1 MNSRDIK
8 YQQSAMAAK
17 DYDHLFKLLII
28 GDSGVGKSSLLVR
41 FADNHFSGNYITTIG
56 VDFKIRTIE
65 LHGEK
70 VKLQIWDTAGQERF
84 RTITSTYY
92 RGTHGVIV
100 VYDVTSGE
108 SFANVK
114 RWLHEIDQNCEVVN
128 RILVGN
134 KNDDPERKVV
144 LTEDAR
150 RFAEQMGIRLFE
162 TSAKDNINVEEM
174 FRAVTELVLKSKK
187 DQKERLDD
195 PASHGRIKVDGR
207 GRPMGQKT
215 QKGGKCCK

>member
-1 MNSRDIK
+1 M
-8 YQQSAMAAK
+8 AK

-28 GDSGVGKSSLLVR
+28 GDSGVGKSSLLIR
-41 FADNHFSGNYITTIG
+41 FSDNTFSGNYITTIG
-56 VDFKIRTIE
+56 VDFKIRTIDIQ
-65 LHGEK
+65 GEK

-108 SFANVK
+108 TFANVK
-114 RWLHEIDQNCEVVN
+114 RWLHEIENNCEVVN

-134 KNDDPERKVV
+134 KNDDPQQKVV
-144 LTEDAR
+144 LTEDAQ
-150 RFAEQMGIRLFE
+150 RFANQMGIQLFE

-174 FRAVTELVLKSKK
+174 FMAITNQVLRAKK
-187 DQKERLDD
+187 DQKERQGSNRDTV
-195 PASHGRIKVDGR
+195 HVGKY
-207 GRPMGQKT
+207 QKT
-215 QKGGKCCK
+215 SGKKKCC